1 MPYGTTLHFFKKGI
15 KPQWE
20 DPSLSK
26 GCRLSFKSE
35 KSHTSKLWEDMLLAM
50 VGEQIGNKAETFVGL
65 ILNLKP

>member
-15 KPQWE
+15 KSQWE

-50 VGEQIGNKAETFVGL
+50 VGEQIGNRAETFVGL
-65 ILNLKP
+65 VLNLKP